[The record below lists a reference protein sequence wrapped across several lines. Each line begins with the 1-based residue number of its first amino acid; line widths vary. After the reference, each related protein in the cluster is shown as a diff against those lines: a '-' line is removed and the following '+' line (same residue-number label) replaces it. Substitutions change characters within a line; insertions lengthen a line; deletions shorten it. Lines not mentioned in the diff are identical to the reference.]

1 MGPHASATGRWGL
14 MQAAG
19 SGGVAKPKM
28 EALMTTM
35 PVSKEPSSHA
45 SRLLPEL
52 AARPVAVVFSAICVV
67 LFMLHERSV
76 IKMDGYGL
84 LLLAL
89 AVVPWSI
96 PVFGKLADAIGHAL
110 GNANIKSFEIA
121 GLKVEI
127 EQLEKKIDDQ
137 RRILDNLIVFSMAF
151 YIYDKLK
158 FLALGAENPG
168 GQFAEYKYVKD
179 EPFDHDLRFLRDH
192 GYLAH
197 FQISELA
204 PGQNLVGRLRVTEM
218 GKEFVKLKES
228 RGLGAL
234 VPGK

>member
-1 MGPHASATGRWGL
+1 MGGL
-14 MQAAG
+14 M
-19 SGGVAKPKM
+19 SIV
-28 EALMTTM
+28 

-45 SRLLPEL
+45 ARLVHEF
-52 AARPVAVVFSAICVV
+52 ATRPVAVIFSVICVV

-84 LLLAL
+84 SLLAL

-96 PVFGKLADAIGHAL
+96 PTFGKLADAIGQAL
-110 GNANIKSFEIA
+110 VNANIKSFQIA
-121 GLKVEI
+121 GLKV

-137 RRILDNLIVFSMAF
+137 RRILDNLILFSMAF
-151 YIYDKLK
+151 HIYDKLK

-168 GQFAEYKYVKD
+168 GQFAEYIYVKD

-192 GYLAH
+192 GYLEH
-197 FQISELA
+197 FQISDLA

-228 RGLGAL
+228 RGLGVF
-234 VPGK
+234 VPSK